1 MNKLSKLYQILE
13 NSKELGLKLNDDVLK
28 QTNELE
34 EELIKKE
41 ILPII
46 QNSIEPALRP
56 VRRDIVLVVEYSPD
70 SPMKL
75 KLSRKVNLV
84 DAIEA
89 KIIEPDP
96 PVEHY
101 EIGKTKTHEVK
112 QPRTALRIT
121 LPDGKV
127 IANKQA
133 AASLVEFVKYAGI
146 IRVRSLGWKV
156 NKVPFISNTK
166 DTKYAK
172 AQHPVGDGWFVMTCS
187 DTKTKKKQVE
197 NIAKEFGIN
206 VKVEII

>member
-70 SPMKL
+70 LPLKL
-75 KLSRKVNLV
+75 KLSRKVNLI

-96 PVEHY
+96 QVAHN
-101 EIGKTKTHEVK
+101 EIGKTKPHEVK

-127 IANKQA
+127 IAEKQA
-133 AASLVEFVKYAGI
+133 AASLVKFVKYAGI
-146 IRVRSLGWKV
+146 MRVRSLGWKV

-166 DTKYAK
+166 DAKYSR
-172 AQHPVGDGWFVMTCS
+172 AQHPVGDGWYVMTCS

-206 VKVEII
+206 VNVEII